1 MERFI
6 RKITA
11 CAAAIAVFCGGF
23 AGTTVYAAET
33 LLTLPQAISLTLSNS
48 DSLRKVTLSRVK
60 KQIEL
65 RQAYSAI
72 ADTRKRESTVRFS
85 LLFNIKF
92 PEKHGMPKEIELL
105 TKVPDIQSEL
115 RILNAEYENARLSA
129 VAECEQ
135 QYYTVVYS
143 GYEVEY
149 YTNLLSE
156 AQSAQKQVMSAYA
169 SGDALKSDAE
179 YMEKQVKDAQTSLT
193 KAKSTCERAKEKLSA
208 ITGTDLTK
216 GFRFECTFPETE
228 ISRSMLS
235 DIRSY
240 ALKYDYSYY
249 KALETRNNAD
259 SSTQT
264 VKSVYS
270 GRYGNDASVIM
281 SYLNSCRARGE
292 AVDYDYFINIY
303 HSFLSKIQEPWNG
316 NYVIRLIFFK
326 IKIPK
331 EWFKKT
337 YSGERYLEDERYA
350 LFVSL
355 AELDEAE
362 QDRKSAYN
370 TLINSLTDGFYALQ
384 EAKGSYQ
391 SAVDYLA
398 AAEQDYADALAD
410 NRKGLVSFTDLYDKK
425 VSLMEQQ
432 KSIYEMRAD
441 YAKSLSAYNLQ
452 SAGYISDKLNGSG
465 AGALK
470 NYENGITAGES
481 SDSSQPSWYVTVSG
495 ASLKASFGV
504 SIPESYDVTDYELYT
519 SEGKLIGKRT
529 AVGKTMTGL
538 STVYS
543 DTSLLTLKLYKDGE
557 LKYNAVFDGM
567 QYSGTLDLQSAQSG
581 STRFSAGT
589 WSVSKKGLKAV
600 FSIKT
605 EQFTYDKF
613 ELYSGGTLI
622 GSGTAEKGVSHLSS
636 TFGDI
641 SGFTVKLYSAGDEQ
655 AVLNVVST
663 DDGQQLLTL

>member
-1 MERFI
+1 MKKFI
-6 RKITA
+6 RKATS
-11 CAAAIAVFCGGF
+11 CAAALAVFCGGF
-23 AGTTVYAAET
+23 AGTSVYAAET
-33 LLTLPQAISLTLSNS
+33 LITLPQAISLTISNS
-48 DSLRKVTLSRVK
+48 DNLRKVTLSRVK

-72 ADTRKRESTVRFS
+72 ADTRKKESTVRFS

-105 TKVPDIQSEL
+105 TKVPDIQSEI

-129 VAECEQ
+129 IAECEQ

-143 GYEVEY
+143 GYEIEY
-149 YTNLLSE
+149 YQNLLSE
-156 AQSAQKQVMSAYA
+156 AQSAQKQVISAYA
-169 SGDALKSDAE
+169 AGNAKKSDAD
-179 YMEKQVKDAQTSLT
+179 YMEKQVKDAQTALT
-193 KAKSTCERAKEKLSA
+193 KVKSTSERAKEKLSA
-208 ITGTDLTK
+208 IVGTDLTK
-216 GFRFECTFPETE
+216 GYRFECTFPETE

-235 DIRSY
+235 DINQY

-249 KALETRNNAD
+249 KALETKNNAD

-270 GRYGNDASVIM
+270 GRYGSDASIIM

-303 HSFLSKIQEPWNG
+303 NSFLSKIQEPWNG
-316 NYVIRLIFFK
+316 NYVIKLIFFK

-362 QDRKSAYN
+362 QDRKTAYN
-370 TLINSLTDGFYALQ
+370 TLINSLTDGFYVLQ

-398 AAEQDYADALAD
+398 SAEKDYADALAD
-410 NRKGLVSFTDLYDKK
+410 NRSGLVSFTDLYDKK

-432 KSIYEMRAD
+432 RSIYEMRVD
-441 YAKSLSAYNLQ
+441 YAKSLSAFNLQ

-465 AGALK
+465 TGELK
-470 NYENGITAGES
+470 NYENGTTTG
-481 SDSSQPSWYVTVSG
+481 DSASNAEPSWYVTVSG
-495 ASLKASFGV
+495 ASLKASFGI

-519 SEGKLIGKRT
+519 SDGKMIGKRT
-529 AVGKTMTGL
+529 SVGKTMTEL

-543 DTSLLTLKLYKDGE
+543 DTSLLTLKLYKDDT

-567 QYSGTLDLQSAQSG
+567 QYSGALDLQEAQSG
-581 STRFSAGT
+581 SSSFNAGT
-589 WSVSKKGLKAV
+589 WNVTKKGLKAV

-605 EQFTYDKF
+605 EQFSYDKF

-622 GSGTAEKGVSHLSS
+622 GSGTPEKGVSHLAS

-641 SGFTVKLYSAGDEQ
+641 SGFTVKLYSSGNER
-655 AVLNVVST
+655 AVLNVT
-663 DDGQQLLTL
+663 TTGDGQQLLIL